1 MKQFI
6 IIGIGK
12 FGESIAT
19 NLYKMGHDVLAV
31 DIDEERVQHIANK
44 VTHAVQ
50 ADATEEG
57 TLEALGVKH
66 FDGAV
71 VTIGESVQASI
82 LITLLCKELGIRHVL
97 AKAQNELH
105 AKVLYKIGADRVVFP
120 ERDMGLRVAHSL
132 VSTSFL
138 DYIELTPDYSI
149 VELKAA
155 KDWQGKSLKD
165 LNIRAKYGINIMAIK
180 QDDKVVVSPAADDV
194 IQRDDVLVIIGKAED
209 IYRFQEK
216 SYDKY

>member
-31 DIDEERVQHIANK
+31 DIDEERVQYIANK

-180 QDDKVVVSPAADDV
+180 QDDKVVVSPAADDT
-194 IQRDDVLVIIGKAED
+194 IQRDDVLVVIGKARD
-209 IYRFQEK
+209 INRFQEN
-216 SYDKY
+216 SYD

>member
-31 DIDEERVQHIANK
+31 DIDEERVQYIANK

-165 LNIRAKYGINIMAIK
+165 LNVRAEYGINIMAIK

-194 IQRDDVLVIIGKAED
+194 IQREDVLVVIGKARD
-209 IYRFQEK
+209 INRFQEN
-216 SYDKY
+216 SYD

>member
-31 DIDEERVQHIANK
+31 DIDEERVQYIANK

-132 VSTSFL
+132 VSSSYL

-194 IQRDDVLVIIGKAED
+194 IQRDDVLVVIGKAED
-209 IYRFQEK
+209 INRFQEN
-216 SYDKY
+216 SYD

>member
-31 DIDEERVQHIANK
+31 DIDEERVQYIANK

-194 IQRDDVLVIIGKAED
+194 IQRDDVLVVIGKAED
-209 IYRFQEK
+209 IYRFQEN
-216 SYDKY
+216 SYD

>member
-31 DIDEERVQHIANK
+31 DIDEERVQYIANK

-194 IQRDDVLVIIGKAED
+194 IQRDDVLVVIGKAED
-209 IYRFQEK
+209 I
-216 SYDKY
+216 

>member
-31 DIDEERVQHIANK
+31 DIDEERVQYIANK

-66 FDGAV
+66 FDGAM

-82 LITLLCKELGIRHVL
+82 LITMLCKELGIRHVL

-132 VSTSFL
+132 VSSSYL

-165 LNIRAKYGINIMAIK
+165 LNVRAEYGINIMAIK
-180 QDDKVVVSPAADDV
+180 QDDKVVVSPAADDT
-194 IQRDDVLVIIGKAED
+194 IQRDDVLVVIGKARD
-209 IYRFQEK
+209 INRFQEN
-216 SYDKY
+216 SYD

>member
-194 IQRDDVLVIIGKAED
+194 IQRDDVFVVIGKAED
-209 IYRFQEK
+209 INRFQEN
-216 SYDKY
+216 SYD

>member
-31 DIDEERVQHIANK
+31 DIDEERVQYIANK

-132 VSTSFL
+132 VSSSYL

-180 QDDKVVVSPAADDV
+180 QDDKVVVSPAADDT
-194 IQRDDVLVIIGKAED
+194 IQRDDVLVVIGKARD
-209 IYRFQEK
+209 INRFQEN
-216 SYDKY
+216 SYD

>member
-31 DIDEERVQHIANK
+31 DIDEERVQYIANK

-194 IQRDDVLVIIGKAED
+194 IQRDDVLVVIGKAED
-209 IYRFQEK
+209 INRFQEN
-216 SYDKY
+216 SYD

>member
-31 DIDEERVQHIANK
+31 DIDEERVQHITNK

-194 IQRDDVLVIIGKAED
+194 IQRDDVLVVIGKAED

-216 SYDKY
+216 SYD

>member
-31 DIDEERVQHIANK
+31 DIDEERVQYIANK

-97 AKAQNELH
+97 VKAQNELH

-120 ERDMGLRVAHSL
+120 ERDMGLRIAHSL

-180 QDDKVVVSPAADDV
+180 QDDKVVVSPAADDT
-194 IQRDDVLVIIGKAED
+194 IQRDDVLVVIGKAEE
-209 IYRFQEK
+209 INRFQEN
-216 SYDKY
+216 SYD

>member
-31 DIDEERVQHIANK
+31 DIDEERVQYIANK

-194 IQRDDVLVIIGKAED
+194 IQRDDVLVVIGKAED

-216 SYDKY
+216 SYD

>member
-31 DIDEERVQHIANK
+31 DIDEERVQHITNK

-165 LNIRAKYGINIMAIK
+165 LNVRAEYGINIMAIK

-194 IQRDDVLVIIGKAED
+194 IQRDDVLVVIGKARD
-209 IYRFQEK
+209 INRFQEN
-216 SYDKY
+216 SYD

>member
-19 NLYKMGHDVLAV
+19 NLCKMGHDVLAV
-31 DIDEERVQHIANK
+31 DIDEERVQYIANK

-71 VTIGESVQASI
+71 VTIGENVQASI

-194 IQRDDVLVIIGKAED
+194 IQRDDVLVVIGKAED
-209 IYRFQEK
+209 INRFQEN
-216 SYDKY
+216 SYD

>member
-31 DIDEERVQHIANK
+31 DIDEERVQYIANK

-194 IQRDDVLVIIGKAED
+194 IQRDDVLVVIGKAED
-209 IYRFQEK
+209 IYRFQEN

>member
-31 DIDEERVQHIANK
+31 DIDEERVQYIANK

-132 VSTSFL
+132 VSSSYL

-180 QDDKVVVSPAADDV
+180 QDDKVVVSPAADDT
-194 IQRDDVLVIIGKAED
+194 IQRDDVLVVIGKAED
-209 IYRFQEK
+209 INRFQEN
-216 SYDKY
+216 SYD

>member
-31 DIDEERVQHIANK
+31 DIDEERVQYIANK

-82 LITLLCKELGIRHVL
+82 LITMLCKELGISHVL

-132 VSTSFL
+132 VSTCFL

-194 IQRDDVLVIIGKAED
+194 IQWDDVLVVIGKAED
-209 IYRFQEK
+209 IYRFQEN
-216 SYDKY
+216 SYD

>member
-1 MKQFI
+1 
-6 IIGIGK
+6 
-12 FGESIAT
+12 
-19 NLYKMGHDVLAV
+19 
-31 DIDEERVQHIANK
+31 
-44 VTHAVQ
+44 
-50 ADATEEG
+50 
-57 TLEALGVKH
+57 
-66 FDGAV
+66 
-71 VTIGESVQASI
+71 
-82 LITLLCKELGIRHVL
+82 
-97 AKAQNELH
+97 LH

-194 IQRDDVLVIIGKAED
+194 IQRDDVLVVIGKARD
-209 IYRFQEK
+209 INRFQEN
-216 SYDKY
+216 SYD

>member
-165 LNIRAKYGINIMAIK
+165 LNIRAEYGINIMAIK

-194 IQRDDVLVIIGKAED
+194 IQRDDVLVVIGKAED

-216 SYDKY
+216 SYD

>member
-31 DIDEERVQHIANK
+31 DIDEERVQYIANK

-66 FDGAV
+66 FDGAM

-82 LITLLCKELGIRHVL
+82 LITMLCKELGIRHVL

-165 LNIRAKYGINIMAIK
+165 LNVRAEYGINIMAIK
-180 QDDKVVVSPAADDV
+180 QDDKVIVSPAADDV
-194 IQRDDVLVIIGKAED
+194 IQRDDVLVVIGKARD
-209 IYRFQEK
+209 INRFQEN
-216 SYDKY
+216 SYD

>member
-31 DIDEERVQHIANK
+31 DIDEERVQYIANK

-180 QDDKVVVSPAADDV
+180 QDDKVVVSPAADDT
-194 IQRDDVLVIIGKAED
+194 IQRDDVLVVIGKAED

-216 SYDKY
+216 SYD

>member
-31 DIDEERVQHIANK
+31 DIDEERVQYIANK

-66 FDGAV
+66 FDGAM

-132 VSTSFL
+132 VSSSYL

-165 LNIRAKYGINIMAIK
+165 LNVRAEYGINIMAIK
-180 QDDKVVVSPAADDV
+180 QDDKVIVSPAADDV
-194 IQRDDVLVIIGKAED
+194 IQRDDVLVVIGKAED
-209 IYRFQEK
+209 INRFQEN
-216 SYDKY
+216 SYD

>member
-194 IQRDDVLVIIGKAED
+194 IQRDDVLVVIGKAED

-216 SYDKY
+216 SYD

>member
-57 TLEALGVKH
+57 TLEALG
-66 FDGAV
+66 
-71 VTIGESVQASI
+71 
-82 LITLLCKELGIRHVL
+82 
-97 AKAQNELH
+97 
-105 AKVLYKIGADRVVFP
+105 
-120 ERDMGLRVAHSL
+120 
-132 VSTSFL
+132 
-138 DYIELTPDYSI
+138 
-149 VELKAA
+149 
-155 KDWQGKSLKD
+155 
-165 LNIRAKYGINIMAIK
+165 
-180 QDDKVVVSPAADDV
+180 
-194 IQRDDVLVIIGKAED
+194 
-209 IYRFQEK
+209 
-216 SYDKY
+216 

>member
-97 AKAQNELH
+97 VKAQNELH

-165 LNIRAKYGINIMAIK
+165 LNIRAEYGINIMAIK
-180 QDDKVVVSPAADDV
+180 QDDKVVVSPAADDT
-194 IQRDDVLVIIGKAED
+194 IQRDDVLVVIGKARD
-209 IYRFQEK
+209 IYRFQEN
-216 SYDKY
+216 SYD

>member
-31 DIDEERVQHIANK
+31 DIDEERVQYIANK

-165 LNIRAKYGINIMAIK
+165 LNVRAEYGINIMAIK
-180 QDDKVVVSPAADDV
+180 QDDKVVVSPAADDT
-194 IQRDDVLVIIGKAED
+194 IQRDDVLVVIGKAED

-216 SYDKY
+216 SYD

>member
-31 DIDEERVQHIANK
+31 DIDEERVQHISRK

-82 LITLLCKELGIRHVL
+82 LIIMLCKELGIRHVL

-120 ERDMGLRVAHSL
+120 ERDMGLRLPIAYYPQAILTILSL
-132 VSTSFL
+132 R
-138 DYIELTPDYSI
+138 LTI
-149 VELKAA
+149 L
-155 KDWQGKSLKD
+155 
-165 LNIRAKYGINIMAIK
+165 
-180 QDDKVVVSPAADDV
+180 
-194 IQRDDVLVIIGKAED
+194 
-209 IYRFQEK
+209 
-216 SYDKY
+216 

>member
-31 DIDEERVQHIANK
+31 DIDEERVQHISRK

-82 LITLLCKELGIRHVL
+82 LIIMLCKELGIRHVL

-165 LNIRAKYGINIMAIK
+165 LNVRAEYGINIMAIK
-180 QDDKVVVSPAADDV
+180 QDDKVVVSPAADDT
-194 IQRDDVLVIIGKAED
+194 IQRDDVLVVIGKARD
-209 IYRFQEK
+209 INRFQEN
-216 SYDKY
+216 SYD

>member
-31 DIDEERVQHIANK
+31 DIDEERVQYIANK

-57 TLEALGVKH
+57 ILEALGVKH

-194 IQRDDVLVIIGKAED
+194 IQRDDVLVVIGKAED
-209 IYRFQEK
+209 INRFQEN
-216 SYDKY
+216 SYD

>member
-82 LITLLCKELGIRHVL
+82 LIIMLCKELGIRHVL

-194 IQRDDVLVIIGKAED
+194 IQRDDVLVVIGKARD
-209 IYRFQEK
+209 INRFQEN
-216 SYDKY
+216 SYD

>member
-31 DIDEERVQHIANK
+31 DIDEERVQYIANK

-97 AKAQNELH
+97 VKAQNELH

-120 ERDMGLRVAHSL
+120 ERDMGLRVAHSI

-194 IQRDDVLVIIGKAED
+194 IQRDDVLVVIGKAED
-209 IYRFQEK
+209 INRFQEN
-216 SYDKY
+216 SYD

>member
-31 DIDEERVQHIANK
+31 DIDEERVQHISRK

-82 LITLLCKELGIRHVL
+82 LIIMLCKELGIRHVL

-194 IQRDDVLVIIGKAED
+194 IQRDDVLVVIGKARD
-209 IYRFQEK
+209 INRFQEN
-216 SYDKY
+216 SYD

>member
-31 DIDEERVQHIANK
+31 DIDEERVQYIANK

-165 LNIRAKYGINIMAIK
+165 LNIRAEYGINIMAIK

-194 IQRDDVLVIIGKAED
+194 IQRDDVLVVIGKARD
-209 IYRFQEK
+209 INRFQEN
-216 SYDKY
+216 SYD

>member
-31 DIDEERVQHIANK
+31 DIDEERVQYIANK

-165 LNIRAKYGINIMAIK
+165 LNIRAEYGINIMAIK

-194 IQRDDVLVIIGKAED
+194 IQRDDVLVVIGKAED

-216 SYDKY
+216 SYD

>member
-19 NLYKMGHDVLAV
+19 NLCKMGHDVLAV
-31 DIDEERVQHIANK
+31 DIDEERVQYIANK

-82 LITLLCKELGIRHVL
+82 LITMLCKELGIRHVL

-132 VSTSFL
+132 VSSSYL

-165 LNIRAKYGINIMAIK
+165 LNVRAEYGINIMAIK
-180 QDDKVVVSPAADDV
+180 QDDKVIVSPAADDT
-194 IQRDDVLVIIGKAED
+194 IQRDDVLVVIGKARD
-209 IYRFQEK
+209 INRFQEN
-216 SYDKY
+216 SYD

>member
-165 LNIRAKYGINIMAIK
+165 LNVRAEYGINIMAIK
-180 QDDKVVVSPAADDV
+180 QDDKVVVSPAADDT
-194 IQRDDVLVIIGKAED
+194 IQRDDVLVVIGKARD
-209 IYRFQEK
+209 INRFQEK
-216 SYDKY
+216 SYD

>member
-31 DIDEERVQHIANK
+31 DIDEERVQYIANK

-194 IQRDDVLVIIGKAED
+194 IQRDDVLVVIGKAED

>member
-194 IQRDDVLVIIGKAED
+194 IQRDDVLVVIGKAED
-209 IYRFQEK
+209 INRFQEN
-216 SYDKY
+216 SYD

>member
-194 IQRDDVLVIIGKAED
+194 IQRDDVLVVIGKARD
-209 IYRFQEK
+209 INRFQEN
-216 SYDKY
+216 SYD